1 MPVPTARRP
10 IPQMSPESRAAY
22 RKVDAAW
29 RVIKDAGHKGV
40 IKTLEFLRAAETLHC
55 NRIAMTSPETPA
67 EKKKRVSSLREK
79 DTQCESYSA
88 RRVRIECPL
97 CCSPQPHARA
107 CLVTCGHVV
116 CLACAVQM
124 AERLK
129 LHCPT
134 CRAETMY
141 VQIFEEFEV
150 E

>member
-40 IKTLEFLRAAETLHC
+40 IKTL
-55 NRIAMTSPETPA
+55 
-67 EKKKRVSSLREK
+67 
-79 DTQCESYSA
+79 DESYSA